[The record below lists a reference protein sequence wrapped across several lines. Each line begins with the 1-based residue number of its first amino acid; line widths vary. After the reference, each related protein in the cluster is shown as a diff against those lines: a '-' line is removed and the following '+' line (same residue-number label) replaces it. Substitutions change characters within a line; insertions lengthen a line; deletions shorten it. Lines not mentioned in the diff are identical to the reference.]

1 MKKLLCLALAL
12 LLTLSLATACAEPRT
27 VTFWHCFGGTI
38 GEAFQATVDAFN
50 ESHDDI
56 QVIAQ
61 FQGAYDDTLTKLKAA
76 LPAGEGPDV
85 FQMFELGTCYLAGTD
100 YVIPFQDMLDKD
112 PYISLNQ
119 VEGVLRNYYTV
130 NGKMMCIPINPSSP
144 VMYYNKTAFERA
156 GITDVP
162 TTFAEIEAIAD

>member
-12 LLTLSLATACAEPRT
+12 LLTLSLAGACAEPRT

-38 GEAFQATVDAFN
+38 GEAIQAIVDAFN
-50 ESHDDI
+50 ESHEDI

-76 LPAGEGPDV
+76 LPAGEGTDV
-85 FQMFELGTCYLAGTD
+85 FQMFELGTCYLSGTD

-112 PYISLNQ
+112 PYISLDQ
-119 VEGVLRNYYTV
+119 V
-130 NGKMMCIPINPSSP
+130 
-144 VMYYNKTAFERA
+144 
-156 GITDVP
+156 
-162 TTFAEIEAIAD
+162 